1 MERASGE
8 RAAARA
14 RAEFRVGDFL
24 VRPRLNQ
31 VVRPSGRVARVQP
44 KIMEVLVVLAG
55 RAGEVV
61 TREEMFE
68 TVWEGTH
75 VSEHAL
81 ARAISA
87 LRKLFGDD
95 RARPRFIETIP
106 KTGYRLVA
114 AVTDVQDSARE
125 EAQDSAREEARDAEG
140 GGVVESF
147 AEGRQSSGG
156 VGGFGLSRGGFRVGV
171 AALSC
176 AAVVVVLVILVILV
190 TRDPGHAHLHL
201 HH

>member
-1 MERASGE
+1 MGRASGE
-8 RAAARA
+8 GAAARA
-14 RAEFRVGDFL
+14 RGEFRVGDFL

-31 VVRPSGRVARVQP
+31 VVKPTGRTARVQP
-44 KIMEVLVVLAG
+44 KIMEVLVALAG

-61 TREEMFE
+61 TREELFA
-68 TVWEGTH
+68 TVWKETH

-114 AVTDVQDSARE
+114 PVTDSSDDARDE
-125 EAQDSAREEARDAEG
+125 VSGDARDAARESARVDGRAADVSRPREG
-140 GGVVESF
+140 GVSW
-147 AEGRQSSGG
+147 
-156 VGGFGLSRGGFRVGV
+156 RVGA
-171 AALSC
+171 AALLC
-176 AAVVVVLVILVILV
+176 AAAVVVLVLVVLLV
-190 TRDPGHAHLHL
+190 TRDAGHAHLHL